1 MLNKLNSAF
10 IILEAIGTLALA
22 VTSVYMIWFGRPL
35 EAIYF
40 ILGATWLGR
49 GQVARY
55 LAKAIAIEL
64 AIAAG
69 AGSE

>member
-1 MLNKLNSAF
+1 MLNFMNQTF
-10 IILEAIGTLALA
+10 IILEAIGTLALVA
-22 VTSVYMIWFGRPL
+22 ASAYALYIDNPL
-35 EAIYF
+35 YAIYF
-40 ILGATWLGR
+40 ILAGIWLGR

-69 AGSE
+69 ADSE